1 MRSDIRLAVT
11 MSLAAAAIGVADP
24 FAAIAA
30 PITPGNLVIY
40 RVGDGVSGTL
50 SALGTAVFLDEYT
63 TAGSLVQTIPVP
75 TTGTTQQMVAVGNAS
90 TEGIISRSRDGAKL
104 VFMGYR
110 NTTGVT
116 PGGSTVPR
124 VIGTL
129 DVAGTLDTS
138 IAVTDMTSAVPRS
151 ATTVDGSRYWLATST
166 GVRYVPTP
174 IASSTSVLI
183 DSRNS
188 RQVNLA
194 DNVLYATNGST
205 GTAAKVQSYGT
216 LPTVSTTPTPLVT
229 TLTTDAMNGF
239 ALLDLDAGI
248 PGVDTMYTLSTVSS
262 QLLKYS
268 SNGTSWLTS
277 GSIASSG
284 IDLAAT
290 NVGGAVTLYLT
301 TGSNLRVLTDTSGYN
316 ATITGSFTTLAT
328 AATNTAF
335 RGVGLFAVPEPSMY
349 AMVVAAAACG
359 GARMLRRRGRGR

>member
-1 MRSDIRLAVT
+1 VSLRGPSRLEQGRAGRVRLGADSSHRATDSSQDVHDSSLPAPDSSLLTFAVLTTVVWRRNSALEAAFPSVRRSGAARSSMHPRSSFSMRSDIRLAVT

-90 TEGIISRSRDGAKL
+90 TEGIISRSQDGAKL

-110 NTTGVT
+110 NTTGTT

-216 LPTVSTTPTPLVT
+216 LPTVSTVPTPLVT
-229 TLTTDAMNGF
+229 TQGNRIL
-239 ALLDLDAGI
+239 I
-248 PGVDTMYTLSTVSS
+248 
-262 QLLKYS
+262 
-268 SNGTSWLTS
+268 
-277 GSIASSG
+277 
-284 IDLAAT
+284 
-290 NVGGAVTLYLT
+290 
-301 TGSNLRVLTDTSGYN
+301 
-316 ATITGSFTTLAT
+316 
-328 AATNTAF
+328 
-335 RGVGLFAVPEPSMY
+335 GLFSRQNSFQDIVTPAFPHISQDIS
-349 AMVVAAAACG
+349 
-359 GARMLRRRGRGR
+359 LNNRRP